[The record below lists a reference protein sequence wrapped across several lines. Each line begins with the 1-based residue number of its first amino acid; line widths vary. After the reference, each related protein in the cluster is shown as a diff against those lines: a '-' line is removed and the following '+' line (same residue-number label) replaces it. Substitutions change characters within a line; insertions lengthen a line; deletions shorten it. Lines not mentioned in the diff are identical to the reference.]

1 MGLSRKDSWM
11 AGTASREEASAQQLI
26 IRRFRQSSCA
36 AIGPVR
42 RRILRS
48 NSALAG
54 AARRYFFKGP
64 SSDDEIGFGG
74 RRSPSRRSQQRR
86 SPCNRNWSSRTFR
99 KVGLQTETKASDG
112 DCNKNRRVA

>member
-1 MGLSRKDSWM
+1 MGLSGKDSWM

-26 IRRFRQSSCA
+26 IRRFGQSSCA
-36 AIGPVR
+36 TIGPVR

-54 AARRYFFKGP
+54 AARRYFFKGS

-86 SPCNRNWSSRTFR
+86 SPCSRNLSRR
-99 KVGLQTETKASDG
+99 KVRKIA
-112 DCNKNRRVA
+112 VPP

>member
-1 MGLSRKDSWM
+1 MGLSGKDSWR

-26 IRRFRQSSCA
+26 IRRFGQSSCA
-36 AIGPVR
+36 TIGPVR

-54 AARRYFFKGP
+54 AARRYFFKGS

-74 RRSPSRRSQQRR
+74 RSSPSRRSQQRR
-86 SPCNRNWSSRTFR
+86 SPSIPHLSSRIVS

-112 DCNKNRRVA
+112 DCNKNRRVT